1 MNHPMQFLELI
12 RGFMSSRI
20 LLTAVELD
28 LFTQIDRGV
37 DTAKALA
44 KNNDLDLRALTR
56 LLDAV
61 VSFNFLQKENQRYT
75 LSPDAEWLSGDHP
88 DTPLPMAL
96 HMNDLWNAWTHL
108 TETIRKGHNPELVPV
123 AQKEEQS
130 LNAFIGAMH
139 VVGKDLA
146 REIADDL
153 DLSSYQRLLDIG
165 GASGTYTLAFLNKN
179 PDMTAVIFDLA
190 PVLPI
195 AEKRL
200 SASAMANRVKL
211 VGGDFYK
218 DQLPAGFDLVL
229 LSAIIHQNSPDQNM
243 VLFQKIYN
251 AMLPGGTLI
260 IRDHIM
266 DDHRTSPPAG
276 TVFAINMLVATE
288 GGDTYTFE
296 EVEQWLA
303 TAGFSEIRQFR
314 HGEKMDGI
322 VTAKKTAQKK

>member
-28 LFTQIDRGV
+28 LFTQIGRGV
-37 DTAKALA
+37 DTPEALA
-44 KNNDLDLRALTR
+44 KSNDLDLRALTR

-75 LSPDAEWLSGDHP
+75 LPPDAAWLSGDHP
-88 DTPLPMAL
+88 ETPVPMVL
-96 HMNDLWNAWTHL
+96 HMNDLWNAWSHL
-108 TETIRKGHNPELVPV
+108 TETVRKGKNPALVTV
-123 AQKEEQS
+123 AEKEEQS

-153 DLSSYQRLLDIG
+153 DLSSYQKLLDIG
-165 GASGTYTLAFLNKN
+165 GASGTYTIAFLDKN

-200 SASAMANRVKL
+200 STSGMADRVKL
-211 VGGDFYK
+211 VGGDFYT
-218 DQLPAGFDLVL
+218 DPLPAGFDLVL
-229 LSAIIHQNSPDQNM
+229 LSAIIHQNSPDQN
-243 VLFQKIYN
+243 VILFQKIYD
-251 AMLPGGTLI
+251 AMVFGGTLI

-266 DDHRTSPPAG
+266 DAHRTSPPAG
-276 TVFAINMLVATE
+276 AVFAINMLAATE
-288 GGDTYTFE
+288 GGDTYTLKE
-296 EVEQWLA
+296 IKQWLE
-303 TAGFSEIRQFR
+303 TAGFSEIRQVR

-322 VTAKKTAQKK
+322 VTAQKTA